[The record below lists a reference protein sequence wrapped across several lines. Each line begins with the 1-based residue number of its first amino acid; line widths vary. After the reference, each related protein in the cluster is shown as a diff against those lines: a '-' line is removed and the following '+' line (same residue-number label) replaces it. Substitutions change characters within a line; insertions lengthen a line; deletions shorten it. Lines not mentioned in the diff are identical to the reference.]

1 MSLNSITV
9 VDIKLFNK
17 KKKKKSRVSL
27 PVQLL
32 IQHRR
37 PTYRSRGVLFADA
50 LALVQEPQASGF
62 LASTLAEG
70 VENLLQ
76 LRRLLNLK
84 VNIGRRVG
92 NLDVDVFGFGLDFGL
107 GGGLGHG
114 KEYRVAWYVCRRWQ
128 TRGKRKEGKEKEKFV
143 DCAMLLPICSL
154 VVVVVLL
161 ATKTPVPNLV
171 LYSTMTGLASHCYC
185 SIIGH
190 VSVDIRTPFCPHGLG
205 FMPTVLVSNAIPL
218 LLLHKQTREQ
228 DQHRHLEDD

>member
-17 KKKKKSRVSL
+17 KKKKSRVSL

-32 IQHRR
+32 VQHRR

-128 TRGKRKEGKEKEKFV
+128 RRGKRKEGKEKEKFV
-143 DCAMLLPICSL
+143 DCAVLLPICSL

-171 LYSTMTGLASHCYC
+171 LYSTTTGLASHCYC

-190 VSVDIRTPFCPHGLG
+190 ASVYIRTSLCLHGLG
-205 FMPTVLVSNAIPL
+205 FMPAVLVSNAIPL

-228 DQHRHLEDD
+228 DQHRHLEDH